1 MNALKTSKRKMMAAG
16 RVEDP
21 IDNVNALKEKA
32 SKQEEEEDAESVVVD
47 PVHIHAPI
55 LKKFGAI
62 IVTEQ
67 DMLKNYAVKDSSTG
81 FRMAG

>member
-21 IDNVNALKEKA
+21 IDNVNALN